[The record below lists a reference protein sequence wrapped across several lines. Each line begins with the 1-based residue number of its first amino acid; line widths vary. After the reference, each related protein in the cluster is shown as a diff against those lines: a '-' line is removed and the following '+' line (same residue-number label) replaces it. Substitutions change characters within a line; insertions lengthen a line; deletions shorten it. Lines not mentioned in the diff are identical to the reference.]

1 MRDLFAPTCT
11 AQLADVQPVRCAAW
25 QVGQDAYS
33 TGRDEALSWELGMKN
48 CATCKHAEPNME
60 TDVNGIETEQEL
72 FNGQRVYT
80 CRKTEMRYR
89 ERVDETS
96 LAVAQDASGY
106 NAALE
111 VLETFGCVMHEENE
125 S

>member
-1 MRDLFAPTCT
+1 
-11 AQLADVQPVRCAAW
+11 
-25 QVGQDAYS
+25 
-33 TGRDEALSWELGMKN
+33 MKN